1 MSCPSKF
8 RILRSGYL
16 QQALLPALRHPLLM
30 DSPSESEL
38 SLLSERSMGTLCHA
52 HQVVPEGTRKCGE
65 ADTGE
70 VWEERLG

>member
-1 MSCPSKF
+1 
-8 RILRSGYL
+8 
-16 QQALLPALRHPLLM
+16 M

-70 VWEERLG
+70 VGEERLG